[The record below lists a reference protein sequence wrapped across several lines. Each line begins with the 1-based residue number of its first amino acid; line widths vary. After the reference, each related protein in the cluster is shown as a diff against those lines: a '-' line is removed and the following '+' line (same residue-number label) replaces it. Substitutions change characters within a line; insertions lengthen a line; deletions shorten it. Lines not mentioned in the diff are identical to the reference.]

1 MAVLDRLKAHGPAL
15 VLIVAP
21 FAAYGAFIAR
31 ALHPLEYPDSFAY
44 LWRQAFNVHYLWGRS
59 LTQRVIFSLAANNP
73 AIVVAVQLGGYLGS
87 SLLVY
92 LCLCKEDAPAWNALV
107 AALLALVYSSY
118 TLNVSAVVVNAEP
131 IFISLVIGIP
141 CLVALYWG
149 PHRRALLL
157 ALGASFILAKNAAPY
172 GHLTF
177 LLTWLVTMIKG
188 TERVAVL
195 PHTILIVLALA
206 RIATTNLYDTSIHVN
221 VLNNVYK
228 RVFPDAE
235 ITAHFRDQYGMPVG
249 PFVEQCQGARAG
261 IPCFGQRIV
270 TVNPKTRNYAL
281 LQDEY
286 GFTDWIRRRGQASY
300 LRYFLFENG
309 LDTWTHYRGMIRW
322 VSPQSARFMIEY
334 VGAQIPENSP
344 NNLDQIARRSPG
356 GDRGF
361 LGFDPLAMLH
371 ALLRLLGFGLPEA
384 VLGYA
389 LLGMGLLLWVQY
401 SRYLSLGVS
410 ALVSSLG
417 MYFVTIYGDS
427 MEVVRHTFPAW
438 ILLLLGGVFYWI
450 GIADVAPTVITRVR
464 RRMHVGVSGRQ
475 SPYGGESS

>member
-1 MAVLDRLKAHGPAL
+1 MAVLARLKAHWPAL
-15 VLIVAP
+15 TLIAVP
-21 FAAYGAFIAR
+21 FVAYGAFIGR
-31 ALHPLEYPDSFAY
+31 VLHPLEYPDSFAY

-59 LTQRVIFSLAANNP
+59 LTQRAVFSLAANAP
-73 AIVVAVQLGGYLGS
+73 AIIVAIQLLFYLGS
-87 SLLVY
+87 ALLLY
-92 LCLCKEDAPAWNALV
+92 LCLCKERAPVRNALIG
-107 AALLALVYSSY
+107 ALIALVYSSY
-118 TLNVSAVVVNAEP
+118 TLNLSAVVVNAEP
-131 IFISLVIGIP
+131 ILISLVICVP

-149 PHRRALLL
+149 PHRRALLV
-157 ALGASFILAKNAAPY
+157 ALGAAFILAKNAAPHVY
-172 GHLTF
+172 LIL

-188 TERVAVL
+188 TEKVAVL
-195 PHTILIVLALA
+195 PHTLLIVLSMA
-206 RIATTNLYDTSIHVN
+206 RMLTTNLYDTSIHVN

-228 RVFPDAE
+228 RVLPDAE
-235 ITAHFRDQYGMPVG
+235 ITAHFEDRYGMPVG
-249 PFVEQCQGARAG
+249 PFVEQCQGERAG
-261 IPCFGQRIV
+261 IPCFGYRIL
-270 TVNPKTRNYAL
+270 TVNPNTRNYAL

-309 LDTWTHYRGMIRW
+309 LDTWTHYREMIQW

-334 VGAQIPENSP
+334 VGAQIPQNSP
-344 NNLDQIARRSPG
+344 NNLEQIVRLSPG
-356 GDRGF
+356 QDRGF
-361 LGFDPLAMLH
+361 LGFDPLAVLY
-371 ALLRLLGFGLPEA
+371 ALLRLVGFGLPEV

-389 LLGMGLLLWVQY
+389 TLGMGLLLGVQY

-450 GIADVAPTVITRVR
+450 GIVDLAPAIVNRIRQRV
-464 RRMHVGVSGRQ
+464 HIGVSGRQ
-475 SPYGGESS
+475 SFHGGENS